1 MDKQAERE
9 AELIRERNALRK
21 ELALTQ
27 EKAETIKAYVKS
39 LESEIETKSN
49 EILKLTKRL
58 HKFELEEEEL
68 QKILTQ

>member
-1 MDKQAERE
+1 MVVITNSQEMDKQAEKE

-39 LESEIETKSN
+39 LESEI
-49 EILKLTKRL
+49 
-58 HKFELEEEEL
+58 
-68 QKILTQ
+68 